1 MLLTQNLTL
10 YRSKRKIFENVNM
23 SLSSGKIILLKGKN
37 GSGKTS
43 LIKTILN
50 ILEPSTGSIYWK
62 GKILKKNLYD
72 YYKNITYIS
81 DKIST
86 IRQLSVNENITIW
99 KKIFLSN
106 ISNQEINNILSLL
119 NLDRFFNSKVSTLS
133 LGETKKLELLRLIIE
148 NKKIWIL
155 DEPLTN
161 LDLESVDVLENT
173 FTDHCN
179 KNGSVLF
186 STHNDTKL
194 NISEEIIL

>member
-1 MLLTQNLTL
+1 MLLAQNLTL

-161 LDLESVDVLENT
+161 LDLESLDVLAHT

-179 KNGSVLF
+179 KNGSILF
-186 STHNDTKL
+186 STHHDPKL
-194 NISEEIIL
+194 NISEEIVL

>member
-10 YRSKRKIFENVNM
+10 YRSNRRIFEDINM
-23 SLSSGKIILLKGKN
+23 SLSSGKIILLKGRN

-72 YYKNITYIS
+72 FFNSVTYIS
-81 DKIST
+81 DKISS
-86 IRQLSVNENITIW
+86 IRQLSVIENILIW

-119 NLDRFFNSKVSTLS
+119 NLEKFFYSKVSTLS
-133 LGETKKLELLRLIIE
+133 LGETKKLELLRLMIE

-161 LDLESVDVLENT
+161 LDLESVDVLVHT

-179 KNGSVLF
+179 KNGSILF
-186 STHNDTKL
+186 STHQDPKL
-194 NISEEIIL
+194 NISEEIVL